1 MNNMRKIEF
10 TTIFFALMGFF
21 ILLFIILPVLSL
33 LFSESPETLFETAK
47 NPVVVNAIFLSCYT
61 AFLATLI
68 ALIFGVPLAYVLARK
83 NFPGKNV
90 VNAIID
96 IPIVIPHTVAGIALL
111 TVFSS
116 NGIVGGN
123 VGIRFVDA
131 IPGIVVA
138 MLFVSA
144 PFLINSA
151 REGFESVDPKLEN
164 VSRSL
169 GASPL
174 KTFFKISFPLASR
187 NILTGSIMT
196 WARAISEFGAV
207 IIIAYYPMIAPT
219 LIWDRLSYGINYSRP
234 VAVILILICL
244 TVFIALR
251 IISGRNHDKT

>member
-1 MNNMRKIEF
+1 MRKTEF
-10 TTIFFALMGFF
+10 TTVFFALMGFF

-33 LFSESPETLFETAK
+33 LFSESPEGLIETAK
-47 NPVVVNAIFLSCYT
+47 NPVVIDAIFLSCYT
-61 AFLATLI
+61 AFLATLV
-68 ALIFGVPLAYVLARK
+68 ALVFGVPLAYILARK

-90 VNAIID
+90 VKAVID
-96 IPIVIPHTVAGIALL
+96 VPIVIPHTVAGIALL
-111 TVFSS
+111 TVFGS

-123 VGIRFVDA
+123 VGIQFVNA

-169 GASPL
+169 GASPI
-174 KTFFKISFPLASR
+174 KTFFKISFPLASK

-219 LIWDRLSYGINYSRP
+219 LIWDRLRYGINYSRP
-234 VAVILILICL
+234 VAVLLILICL
-244 TVFIALR
+244 GVFIVLR

>member
-1 MNNMRKIEF
+1 MRKPEF

-21 ILLFIILPVLSL
+21 ILIFIILPVLSL
-33 LFSESPETLFETAK
+33 LFSETPGVLIETAE
-47 NPVVVNAIFLSCYT
+47 NPVVFDAIFLSCYT

-68 ALIFGVPLAYVLARK
+68 ALIFGIPLAYILARK

-90 VNAIID
+90 IKAVID
-96 IPIVIPHTVAGIALL
+96 VPIVIPHTVAGIALL
-111 TVFSS
+111 TVFGS
-116 NGIVGGN
+116 NGVVGGN
-123 VGIRFVDA
+123 VGIRFVDS
-131 IPGIVVA
+131 IFGIIVA

-151 REGFESVDPKLEN
+151 REGFESVNPKLEN

-169 GASPL
+169 GASQI
-174 KTFFKISFPLASR
+174 KTFFKISFPLASK

-234 VAVILILICL
+234 VAVLLILICL
-244 TVFIALR
+244 GVFIILR
-251 IISGRNHDKT
+251 IVSGRNHDKT